1 MSIAAISLDCME
13 QWIFLCDYDYG
24 SICHVLVKLRRP
36 VISLV
41 ALVATMKK
49 INRGY
54 PNENMVVQ
62 LFSVPI
68 R

>member
-1 MSIAAISLDCME
+1 MIMDPFAMFWSSSD
-13 QWIFLCDYDYG
+13 
-24 SICHVLVKLRRP
+24 P